1 MIRHLDI
8 HYLNS
13 LTCWSLMGFDK
24 EDYEMAKTS
33 LQEKFN
39 PTSNQLRGFLY
50 KQAGNSIVVSV
61 LEAIFESLAIQY
73 PFDFVQVWGED
84 L

>member
-1 MIRHLDI
+1 ME
-8 HYLNS
+8 
-13 LTCWSLMGFDK
+13 FDK
-24 EDYEMAKTS
+24 KDYELAKIS
-33 LQEKFN
+33 LHEKFS

-61 LEAIFESLAIQY
+61 IEAIFESLAIQY
-73 PFDFVQVWGED
+73 PSDFVQTWGDD